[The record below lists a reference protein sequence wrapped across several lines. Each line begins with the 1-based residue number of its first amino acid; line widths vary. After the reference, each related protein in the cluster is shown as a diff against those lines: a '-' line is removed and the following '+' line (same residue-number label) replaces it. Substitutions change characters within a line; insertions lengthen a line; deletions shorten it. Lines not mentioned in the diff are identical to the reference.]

1 MGVYDIMNENFNER
15 DFKPSSSE
23 PVVRIKGMKDEHL
36 PSDEED
42 SSSSGDSNLY
52 YEFNSDEGEAS
63 EQMSSTTKSTS
74 TAAQGRRPMIVDI
87 TLPV

>member
-15 DFKPSSSE
+15 DFKPTSSE
-23 PVVRIKGMKDEHL
+23 PVVRIQGLKEEHL

-63 EQMSSTTKSTS
+63 E
-74 TAAQGRRPMIVDI
+74 
-87 TLPV
+87 

>member
-1 MGVYDIMNENFNER
+1 MNENFNEK
-15 DFKPSSSE
+15 DFKPTSSE
-23 PVVRIKGMKDEHL
+23 PVVRIQGMKDEHL

-63 EQMSSTTKSTS
+63 E
-74 TAAQGRRPMIVDI
+74 
-87 TLPV
+87 